1 MAAKIMVLP
10 GAATHAFGAVQP
22 LCDFTIA
29 MSRQRAIEG
38 PHHQNETAH
47 TPARERKR
55 RRAKAVPFDGV
66 PKSVRRLQTQAGAG
80 INRQLDRER
89 RPLGREC
96 GQVKPVR
103 CAGKR
108 YDAVPAIWPTAQ
120 FVIGKPVPIKGIPP
134 SIAGRTVLT
143 ER

>member
-1 MAAKIMVLP
+1 M
-10 GAATHAFGAVQP
+10 P
-22 LCDFTIA
+22 L
-29 MSRQRAIEG
+29 
-38 PHHQNETAH
+38 N
-47 TPARERKR
+47 
-55 RRAKAVPFDGV
+55 GV

-120 FVIGKPVPIKGIPP
+120 FVIGKPVPIKRISP
-134 SIAGRTVLT
+134 SIDARAKLT
-143 ER
+143 ERQDGRERFRCPEY